1 MLKTTV
7 IIPNL
12 NGKKYLNDCLSSLY
26 ACEEDTF
33 PVIIVDN
40 GSTDGSVD
48 FIKTYFPQAE
58 LICFSEN
65 KGFCG
70 AVNAGIL
77 AAKTPYVLLL
87 NNDTTVEAHFVS
99 YLTRALSEN
108 EGYFSCG
115 AKMVSMQN
123 PELMD
128 DAGDYY
134 CALGWAY
141 ARGKGKPAAHYM
153 RARNIFAACG
163 GAVIYQREALIRL
176 GLFDEAHF
184 AYLEDIDIGYRA
196 RLLGYKNRFVPEAVV
211 HHAGSA
217 SSGSRYNAFK
227 VSLASRNSVYLVF
240 KNMPPLQILINLPP
254 LLAGFLIKA
263 LFFAK
268 KGFGGLY
275 LQGLK
280 KGLALSFSKEGRAR
294 RVPFQIKRFWI
305 YVQIEGELLYNL
317 IVPRLLR

>member
-48 FIKTYFPQAE
+48 FIKTHFPQAE

-87 NNDTTVEAHFVS
+87 NNDTTVETHFVS
-99 YLTRALSEN
+99 YLTRALLEN
-108 EGYFSCG
+108 EGYFSCA
-115 AKMVSMQN
+115 AKMVSKQN

-134 CALGWAY
+134 CVLGWAY

-153 RARNIFAACG
+153 RARNIFAGCG

-184 AYLEDIDIGYRA
+184 AYLEDIDVGYRA